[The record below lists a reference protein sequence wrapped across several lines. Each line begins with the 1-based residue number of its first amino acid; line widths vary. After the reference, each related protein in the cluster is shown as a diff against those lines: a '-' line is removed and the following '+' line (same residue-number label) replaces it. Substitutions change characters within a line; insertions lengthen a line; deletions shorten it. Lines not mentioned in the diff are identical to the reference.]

1 VRPSTDTLAARIA
14 AGFILMALSAIALFS
29 VLILVLVDRDL
40 NAAAHRQLRSNV
52 AALTTALQTAFNED
66 HSWTKADFAP
76 VIALAHAYGIQLD
89 MQAQS
94 KAVLAITAKA
104 ADGPTANFDVIS
116 NGQVVAHVSLRQPSN
131 GLTPAQAGLRHTI
144 TTSITL
150 TALVTIALATAS
162 GVLLASR
169 LARPLHQLA
178 SAARRL
184 GKGARTNRVD
194 PIRGPREVRDL
205 AAAFDSMAADL
216 QRQDQ
221 LRRGLTANVAH
232 ELRTPLSI
240 LQAQTVALSEGII
253 DWTPEVAG
261 SFAEEVGR
269 LSRLVED
276 LGTLAAAEA
285 ASLNLTRDP
294 LRLDHVAIDTVERL
308 RHRLDQRNIT
318 LRLDLSPT
326 VIVGDVDRIEQIVTN
341 LVSNAARYTQTGGTV
356 RMIVGSCAGWATL
369 TVSDSGPGIPEAE
382 RVRVFER
389 FARGSSAAGVPGT
402 GIGLAVVREL
412 VAAHGGTVTLDASP
426 EGGSRFTVSVP
437 APSAEYTSESSFT
450 GSTQQP
456 DQVSTPAVSNSHMT
470 PLAPSDKPSRDIG
483 PVGSQAP
490 KGGDPHGQDPPRVL
504 PPRP

>member
-1 VRPSTDTLAARIA
+1 
-14 AGFILMALSAIALFS
+14 MALSTIALFS

-52 AALTTALQTAFNED
+52 AALTAALQTAFNED

-76 VIALAHAYGIQLD
+76 VMALARAYGIQLD
-89 MQAQS
+89 MQARS
-94 KAVLAITAKA
+94 KTILAITAKA

-116 NGQVVAHVSLRQPSN
+116 NGQVVAHVSLRQPAN
-131 GLTPAQAGLRHTI
+131 GLTPAQAGLRHTV
-144 TTSITL
+144 TTSIGL

-162 GVLLASR
+162 GALLARR

-178 SAARRL
+178 RAARRL
-184 GKGARTNRVD
+184 GKGARNTRAEA
-194 PIRGPREVRDL
+194 IRGPREVRDL

-221 LRRGLTANVAH
+221 LRRGLTATVAH

-240 LQAQTVALSEGII
+240 LQAQTVALSEGVI

-269 LSRLVED
+269 LSRMVED

-285 ASLNLTRDP
+285 ASLNLTREP

-308 RHRLDQRNIT
+308 RHRLDQRDIT

-341 LVSNAARYTQTGGTV
+341 LLSNAARYTQTGGTV
-356 RMIVGSCAGWATL
+356 RLSVASGAGRATL

-382 RVRVFER
+382 RARVFER
-389 FARGSSAAGVPGT
+389 FARGSNAAGVPGT
-402 GIGLAVVREL
+402 GIGLAVVNEL
-412 VAAHGGTVTLDASP
+412 VAAHGGTVALDGSP
-426 EGGSRFTVSVP
+426 EGGSRFTVNLP
-437 APSAEYTSESSFT
+437 LPGAEPPILSSFT

-456 DQVSTPAVSNSHMT
+456 DQVSTPAVSNSHVT
-470 PLAPSDKPSRDIG
+470 PPTPSDTRCGDIA

-490 KGGDPHGQDPPRVL
+490 KGGDSHGQDPPRFL